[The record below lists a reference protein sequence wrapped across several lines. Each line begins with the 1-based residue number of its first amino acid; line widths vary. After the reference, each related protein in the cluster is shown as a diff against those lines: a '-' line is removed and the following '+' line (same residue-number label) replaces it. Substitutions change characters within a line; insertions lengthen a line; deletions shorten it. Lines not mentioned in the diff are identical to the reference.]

1 MKILTVCLGNICRSP
16 MAEGILRKKIKD
28 QDLDISLDSAG
39 IQDYHIDKLPDWRAR
54 KVLNEY
60 NMDISDLRGR
70 QFSREDFDNFDLIL
84 TMEEEV
90 HKNILAQA
98 RNESDKKKTEML
110 MNYLYPGENMSIFD
124 PYFGDE
130 AGFYIVYELIDKAT
144 DQLLLWLNSQ

>member
-28 QDLDISLDSAG
+28 QGLDIYLDSAG

-70 QFSREDFDNFDLIL
+70 QFSREDFDTFDLIL

-98 RNESDKKKTEML
+98 RNESDKKKTEL
-110 MNYLYPGENMSIFD
+110 LLNYLYPGENMSIFD